1 MSLLNSRWAP
11 GNSTSHSS
19 FSQYGSN
26 NNHSNYQPS
35 RRSNPRTHSVPAPN
49 ASQGPSYSQSQSQ
62 SSNNNNNN
70 LLPPAEELARFMKI
84 VSRLRWKLP
93 FLAEGYRLA
102 TIPPNPDDPSSNS
115 EAQIMF
121 KIDFFEYYAL
131 LERAIVHLLA
141 VFNITVSSSSSSTRG
156 RPYTNGASLHRYH
169 ANVLSALEE
178 ESSPLTP
185 VLGSGLV
192 YEQLRQAK
200 ELRNRWKTADM
211 TRDEV
216 LRDPVG
222 DRDVVRP
229 LESYDLEGILSGIF
243 AGLEEGFVR
252 AREHVKLCRRVG
264 EEVEVE
270 REEGWEFMVDAMDW
284 EAV

>member
-11 GNSTSHSS
+11 GNSASYNSYN
-19 FSQYGSN
+19 QYGSN
-26 NNHSNYQPS
+26 NSNGDYQSS
-35 RRSNPRTHSVPAPN
+35 RHSNPRTHSVPAPN
-49 ASQGPSYSQSQSQ
+49 ASPSQSGPTYSQSQSQ
-62 SSNNNNNN
+62 SQSNN

-93 FLAEGYRLA
+93 FLAEAYRLA
-102 TIPPNPDDPSSNS
+102 TIPPNPSDPSSSS

-141 VFNITVSSSSSSTRG
+141 VFNITVSSSYTYSTRG
-156 RPYTNGASLHRYH
+156 RTNGAGLHRYH

-243 AGLEEGFVR
+243 GGLEEGFVR

-264 EEVEVE
+264 EDVEVG

>member
-1 MSLLNSRWAP
+1 MTSLLHSRWAP
-11 GNSTSHSS
+11 GNSDPYDPYNQHDTHSS
-19 FSQYGSN
+19 SN
-26 NNHSNYQPS
+26 GTHHHRPRPRSKSKRKSNS
-35 RRSNPRTHSVPAPN
+35 PRTHSVPASP
-49 ASQGPSYSQSQSQ
+49 ARPSYTQSHSPSQST
-62 SSNNNNNN
+62 

-93 FLAEGYRLA
+93 FLAEAYRLA
-102 TIPPNPDDPSSNS
+102 TSHGNP
-115 EAQIMF
+115 EAEIMF

-141 VFNITVSSSSSSTRG
+141 VFNITVSSARG
-156 RPYTNGASLHRYH
+156 RAYNNAGLHRYH
-169 ANVLSALEE
+169 ANVLAALEE
-178 ESSPLTP
+178 ETSPLTP
-185 VLGSGLV
+185 VLGSGRAF
-192 YEQLRQAK
+192 EQLRQAK

-211 TRDEV
+211 TRDQV
-216 LRDPVG
+216 SRDPVG

-229 LESYDLEGILSGIF
+229 LESYDLEGILSAIF

-252 AREHVKLCRRVG
+252 AREHVALCRRVG
-264 EEVEVE
+264 EDVEDGG

>member
-1 MSLLNSRWAP
+1 
-11 GNSTSHSS
+11 
-19 FSQYGSN
+19 
-26 NNHSNYQPS
+26 
-35 RRSNPRTHSVPAPN
+35 
-49 ASQGPSYSQSQSQ
+49 
-62 SSNNNNNN
+62 
-70 LLPPAEELARFMKI
+70 MKI

-93 FLAEGYRLA
+93 FLAEAYRLA
-102 TIPPNPDDPSSNS
+102 TIPPNPSDPSSSS

-141 VFNITVSSSSSSTRG
+141 VFNITVSSSYTYSTRG
-156 RPYTNGASLHRYH
+156 RANGAGLHRYH

-243 AGLEEGFVR
+243 GGLEEGFVR

-264 EEVEVE
+264 EDVEVG

>member
-1 MSLLNSRWAP
+1 
-11 GNSTSHSS
+11 
-19 FSQYGSN
+19 
-26 NNHSNYQPS
+26 
-35 RRSNPRTHSVPAPN
+35 
-49 ASQGPSYSQSQSQ
+49 
-62 SSNNNNNN
+62 
-70 LLPPAEELARFMKI
+70 
-84 VSRLRWKLP
+84 
-93 FLAEGYRLA
+93 
-102 TIPPNPDDPSSNS
+102 
-115 EAQIMF
+115 MF

-131 LERAIVHLLA
+131 LERCIVHLLA
-141 VFNITVSSSSSSTRG
+141 VFNITVSSSSRG
-156 RPYTNGASLHRYH
+156 RPYTHNSNSNASLHRYH

-185 VLGSGLV
+185 VLGSGHV
-192 YEQLRQAK
+192 FEQLRQAK

-211 TRDEV
+211 TAEQV

-229 LESYDLEGILSGIF
+229 LESYDLEGILSAIF

-252 AREHVKLCRRVG
+252 AKEHVRLCRRGG
-264 EEVEVE
+264 EDVQDGG

>member
-1 MSLLNSRWAP
+1 
-11 GNSTSHSS
+11 
-19 FSQYGSN
+19 
-26 NNHSNYQPS
+26 
-35 RRSNPRTHSVPAPN
+35 
-49 ASQGPSYSQSQSQ
+49 
-62 SSNNNNNN
+62 
-70 LLPPAEELARFMKI
+70 MKI
-84 VSRLRWKLP
+84 ISRLRWKLP
-93 FLAEGYRLA
+93 FLAEAYRLA
-102 TIPPNPDDPSSNS
+102 TIPPDPSSLSTTS

-141 VFNITVSSSSSSTRG
+141 VFNITVSSSTRG
-156 RPYTNGASLHRYH
+156 RPSYTNNAGAGASLHRYH

-243 AGLEEGFVR
+243 GGLEEGFVR

-264 EEVEVE
+264 EDVEIG